1 MGPITLKDPLT
12 GEIFYPKKIS
22 QRYAY
27 PKNRIKH
34 NNLKASQLRQE
45 RAFLDKHFHKNHII
59 LREIHKEGR
68 ENIFNSNW
76 LEGKGFRT
84 DCITHLFEYRGIQ
97 KKCVYEFIL
106 IEIEGTDNIKIIK
119 NDRLSKLYNNTE
131 KF

>member
-1 MGPITLKDPLT
+1 MEPITMKDPLT

-34 NNLKASQLRQE
+34 NNLKASKLRQE

-59 LREIHKEGR
+59 LREIYVPEG
-68 ENIFNSNW
+68 NNVFNVFW
-76 LEGKGFRT
+76 MEGKGFRT
-84 DCITHLFEYRGIQ
+84 DCITHQFMYQGIQ
-97 KKCVYEFIL
+97 RNCVYEFIL

-119 NDRLSKLYNNTE
+119 NDRL
-131 KF
+131 